1 MAGYVDMKL
10 DYSFKKSFSKPS
22 ILCNFLND
30 MLRGERQ
37 IVSVEPRNP
46 EWMPPHI
53 KDRKVI
59 VDVYCTSPDGSH
71 FIVEMQYAKQAYFSD
86 RALYYDCFCV
96 AQQGEQGRD
105 WKFQVMPVVS
115 IYVLN
120 FMLHSDAS
128 VDEYRT
134 DVGLTN
140 LKTGK
145 IHNPK
150 LREIFIE
157 LPKFRKELHECL
169 DDSEKWLYIIK
180 NAENMDKNTFYPY
193 LQDPKFV
200 ELLQSGLLDSYT
212 KEEREQYLYA
222 RRLYRDNKNTYEYAV
237 ETGVKKGFKKG
248 EQVGL
253 RKGRKEG
260 IRIGVDQGMRRVAK
274 QMKQQGLPIQTI
286 AICTGLTEEEIRL
299 L

>member
-1 MAGYVDMKL
+1 MIA
-10 DYSFKKSFSKPS
+10 KK
-22 ILCNFLND
+22 
-30 MLRGERQ
+30 
-37 IVSVEPRNP
+37 
-46 EWMPPHI
+46 
-53 KDRKVI
+53 
-59 VDVYCTSPDGSH
+59 
-71 FIVEMQYAKQAYFSD
+71 
-86 RALYYDCFCV
+86 
-96 AQQGEQGRD
+96 
-105 WKFQVMPVVS
+105 
-115 IYVLN
+115 
-120 FMLHSDAS
+120 
-128 VDEYRT
+128 
-134 DVGLTN
+134 
-140 LKTGK
+140 
-145 IHNPK
+145 
-150 LREIFIE
+150 
-157 LPKFRKELHECL
+157 
-169 DDSEKWLYIIK
+169 IK

-260 IRIGVDQGMRRVAK
+260 IRIGVDQGIHEEKRRVAK

>member
-30 MLRGERQ
+30 MLYGERQ

-46 EWMPPHI
+46 EWMPAHI
-53 KDRKVI
+53 KDRKVV

-86 RALYYDCFCV
+86 RALYYDCFCI

-105 WKFQVMPVVS
+105 WKFEVMPVVS

-120 FMLHSDAS
+120 FVLHRDAPWN
-128 VDEYRT
+128 EYRT
-134 DVGLTN
+134 DVGLIN

-157 LPKFRKELHECL
+157 LPKFCKELHEC
-169 DDSEKWLYIIK
+169 DDAEKWLYIIK
-180 NAENMDKNTFYPY
+180 NAEKMDKKTYYPY

-212 KEEREQYLYA
+212 DEEREQYLYA
-222 RRLYRDNKNTYEYAV
+222 RRLYRDNKNTYEYAM
-237 ETGVKKGFKKG
+237 EMGKKTGFEEG
-248 EQVGL
+248 EQVGFE
-253 RKGRKEG
+253 KGMQM
-260 IRIGVDQGMRRVAK
+260 GVDQGIHAEKRRVAQ
-274 QMKQQGLPIQTI
+274 QMKQQGLPIETI
-286 AICTGLTEEEIRL
+286 AICTGLLEEEIKQL
-299 L
+299 